1 MNTDN
6 KIVEDYLLIQVS
18 INNWMIVSVIDFI
31 NFDLEMSVFVLNG
44 IYSGLRN
51 FTFAFEYSRIQVAHS
66 KFFALA
72 SYARKLAP
80 LYRKIP

>member
-1 MNTDN
+1 
-6 KIVEDYLLIQVS
+6 
-18 INNWMIVSVIDFI
+18 MIVSAIDFI

-51 FTFAFEYSRIQVAHS
+51 FTFAFGYLRIQVAHY

>member
-1 MNTDN
+1 
-6 KIVEDYLLIQVS
+6 
-18 INNWMIVSVIDFI
+18 MIVKYSRLRRPRPGNVG
-31 NFDLEMSVFVLNG
+31 FVSNG

-51 FTFAFEYSRIQVAHS
+51 FTFAFEYLRIQVAHS